1 MKSRKVQIGML
12 KSRTIFFFV
21 GRGGGGVWSCI
32 FNLFNLL
39 RNSPLKKY
47 TTKGKN

>member
-21 GRGGGGVWSCI
+21 GGGGGWSCI